1 MPARQTSKRARLGAL
16 LNDWATDY
24 GRGIGAVDVAPRAD
38 DMASEELWNITVA
51 ARRDTTSQLL
61 PPHTDSVSTRQPD
74 VDTEGCG
81 KGLIPSSVV
90 ASSRLVAREVAT
102 YGWHVDTAKC
112 ERRYLA
118 MCSRGEPA
126 E

>member
-1 MPARQTSKRARLGAL
+1 M
-16 LNDWATDY
+16 
-24 GRGIGAVDVAPRAD
+24 APRAD
-38 DMASEELWNITVA
+38 DMASEELRNITVA

-118 MCSRGEPA
+118 MCSRGGRQNKPGL
-126 E
+126 

>member
-1 MPARQTSKRARLGAL
+1 M
-16 LNDWATDY
+16 
-24 GRGIGAVDVAPRAD
+24 
-38 DMASEELWNITVA
+38 WNITVA
-51 ARRDTTSQLL
+51 ARRDTNSQLQ
-61 PPHTDSVSTRQPD
+61 PPHTDPVSTRQPD

-102 YGWHVDTAKC
+102 YGRHVDTAKC